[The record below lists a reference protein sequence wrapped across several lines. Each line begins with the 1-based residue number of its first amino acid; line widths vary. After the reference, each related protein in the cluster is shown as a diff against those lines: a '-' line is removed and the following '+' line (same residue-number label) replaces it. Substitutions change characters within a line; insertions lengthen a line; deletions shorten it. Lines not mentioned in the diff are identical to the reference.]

1 MFFLLKSIDRFGESD
16 EAMYSEQLL
25 KSYEEGDD
33 DLLIK
38 TKSAPMVK
46 FLDTEVI
53 TNEWQ
58 LFLFFLLAV
67 LLVLLNCLLLEGSY
81 HRPCE
86 MSRSF
91 FLPLILVPLIK
102 HLY

>member
-1 MFFLLKSIDRFGESD
+1 
-16 EAMYSEQLL
+16 MYSEQFL

-33 DLLIK
+33 ELLTK

-58 LFLFFLLAV
+58 LFLFFT
-67 LLVLLNCLLLEGSY
+67 CS
-81 HRPCE
+81 
-86 MSRSF
+86 
-91 FLPLILVPLIK
+91 LISSVELFVTGGVIPPSL
-102 HLY
+102 

>member
-1 MFFLLKSIDRFGESD
+1 
-16 EAMYSEQLL
+16 MYSEQFL

-33 DLLIK
+33 ELLTK

-58 LFLFFLLAV
+58 LFLFFFT
-67 LLVLLNCLLLEGSY
+67 CS
-81 HRPCE
+81 
-86 MSRSF
+86 
-91 FLPLILVPLIK
+91 LISSVELFVTGGVIPPSL
-102 HLY
+102 

>member
-1 MFFLLKSIDRFGESD
+1 
-16 EAMYSEQLL
+16 MYSEQFL

-33 DLLIK
+33 ELLTK

-53 TNEWQ
+53 TNEGQ
-58 LFLFFLLAV
+58 LFFFFLLAV

-86 MSRSF
+86 MSTSF
-91 FLPLILVPLIK
+91 FLLILVPLIK